1 MPDAVDRAIARI
13 LADRL
18 RAFPVVVL
26 TGARQTGK
34 STLVRS
40 IDLQRRYLTLDDY
53 GVLDQALN
61 APDALLSRDG
71 PLTLDEVQRAP
82 DLLLGIKRAVDRN
95 RSPGSFLLT
104 GSANLRLMQSVS
116 ETLAGRAVYLTL
128 SPLTVSEVHG
138 LGGTAQWDVLLDVPS
153 EEWLSALD
161 GPRLADDWAWTL
173 SATLGGFPDPSLHLQ
188 GDANRAAW
196 FDGYVRTY
204 LERDLQQLTNIE
216 NLVGFQ
222 RLVRATAARVGSLLN
237 QAEVARDVGLPSSTV
252 QRYLGLLE
260 PSSLLNPL
268 PPYSVNRGKRL
279 IKSPKAFWADTGLAA
294 HLAGNLDPTGAH
306 LENMILGDLLTW
318 RETRTPRPA
327 ILFWRTA
334 KGAEVDFVI
343 ETATGLVPI
352 EVKTRRTARV
362 EDARH
367 VELFLDEYADRTTAG
382 VVLYDGREA
391 YRLTE
396 RVYAIP
402 LRTFMA

>member
-1 MPDAVDRAIARI
+1 MHHAVDRSIAPV

-18 RAFPVVVL
+18 KAFPVVVL

-34 STLVRS
+34 STLARR
-40 IDLQRRYLTLDDY
+40 IDPQRTYLTLDDY

-61 APDALLSRDG
+61 APDALLAREG

-82 DLLLGIKRAVDRN
+82 DLLLGIKRAVDRD
-95 RSPGSFLLT
+95 RTPGSFLLT

-138 LGGTAQWDVLLDVPS
+138 LGGTARWDVLLDLRP
-153 EEWLSALD
+153 EEWLSAID
-161 GPRLADDWAWTL
+161 GSRLPDDWTWTL
-173 SATLGGFPDPSLHLQ
+173 SAGRGGFPDPSLHLQ
-188 GDANRAAW
+188 GDGNRAAW

-222 RLVRATAARVGSLLN
+222 RLIRATAARVGNLLN

-260 PSSLLNPL
+260 TSYLLSPL
-268 PPYSVNRGKRL
+268 PPYSVNRSKRL

-294 HLAGNLDPTGAH
+294 HLAGGPDLTGAH
-306 LENMILGDLLTW
+306 LENLILGDLLTW

-352 EVKTRRTARV
+352 EVKANRSV
-362 EDARH
+362 KVGDARH
-367 VELFLDEYADRTTAG
+367 VEMFLDEYADRATAG
-382 VVLYDGREA
+382 VVLHDGREA

-396 RVYAIP
+396 RVFAIP